1 MDATDGRKLSE
12 AVLNERRR
20 RAVKMRLGGATIA
33 ETARLCEIGERTV
46 WAATKAY
53 ERGGW
58 AAVAVRHGHRPKG
71 AGRALTPEQE
81 REVQRLIR
89 DHVPDQL
96 KMSYA
101 LWTRPAVRELILRR
115 YDVLL
120 AVRAVGNYLNRWGFT
135 PQKPLKKA
143 YEQSPAAVSKW
154 LGESYPVIAKRAKQ
168 EGAEIHWGDESGLR
182 SDDVRGRGYAP
193 KGETPVLR
201 IKNNRSSLSVIS
213 TVTNKG
219 QMRWRIFS
227 GALDARILID
237 FLKRLIRNAP
247 KKIFLILDN
256 LRVHHA
262 KVVQQW
268 LAANADKI
276 EVFYLPSYSP
286 ELNPDEQLNADLK
299 QRVTAAVPAKTQ
311 VQLIKTTSKALRSI
325 QRQPARVER
334 YFLHPNVR
342 YAA

>member
-1 MDATDGRKLSE
+1 
-12 AVLNERRR
+12 
-20 RAVKMRLGGATIA
+20 MRLGGATIA
-33 ETARLCEIGERTV
+33 ETARLCEISERTV
-46 WAATKAY
+46 WAASKAY
-53 ERGGW
+53 VSGGW
-58 AAVAVRHGHRPKG
+58 PAVLVRHGHRPTG
-71 AGRALTPEQE
+71 TGRALTPEQE

-101 LWTRPAVRELILRR
+101 LWTRQAVRELILRR

-135 PQKPLKKA
+135 PQKPLKRA
-143 YEQSPAAVSKW
+143 YEQSPVAVQKWVNEEYPKIAAA
-154 LGESYPVIAKRAKQ
+154 AKA
-168 EGAEIHWGDESGLR
+168 EGAEIHWGDETGLR

-268 LAANADKI
+268 LTENADKI

-286 ELNPDEQLNADLK
+286 
-299 QRVTAAVPAKTQ
+299 
-311 VQLIKTTSKALRSI
+311 
-325 QRQPARVER
+325 
-334 YFLHPNVR
+334 
-342 YAA
+342 